1 MVRNI
6 TFLSFLPQY
15 TAKKLEQ
22 QVAGWRLS
30 INKKNKKIEILHLSR
45 FEKFNGMFLYYC
57 HAKGVH
63 LCLKLLKM
71 TYLLP
76 KLYRF
81 EDIEFLSTKIVNIH
95 SV

>member
-1 MVRNI
+1 
-6 TFLSFLPQY
+6 
-15 TAKKLEQ
+15 
-22 QVAGWRLS
+22 
-30 INKKNKKIEILHLSR
+30 
-45 FEKFNGMFLYYC
+45 MFLYYC

-81 EDIEFLSTKIVNIH
+81 EDIEVLSTKIVNIH